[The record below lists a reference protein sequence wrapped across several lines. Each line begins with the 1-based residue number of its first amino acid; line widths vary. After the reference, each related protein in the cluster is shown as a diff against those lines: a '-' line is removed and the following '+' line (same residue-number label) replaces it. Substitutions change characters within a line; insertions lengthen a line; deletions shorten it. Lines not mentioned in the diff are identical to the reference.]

1 LIETLL
7 LNFLFLLIPVLTF
20 LIFLESKM
28 HYYNKPIIISLT
40 SVSMILCMIFPINLA
55 SGFIFDLR
63 YIPFIIIILFMG
75 YKNALILYLILNICR
90 FLIGGDGIVQSFLF
104 STIIF
109 ALVSL
114 FSRKFV
120 RLSPKNRISYA
131 VIFTFLTM
139 SLYFLTLGLQIPLN
153 REFWS
158 LSFYG
163 LATHVV
169 MMLILMI
176 LIEQTISNMK
186 AREAFLHSERLHVL
200 SELTA
205 SVAHEIRNPLTV
217 TNGFLQLLNKSDSI
231 SATEKNYIEYSLQE
245 LKRAEKIV
253 SDFLTFSKPQSENM
267 VYSNLKEET
276 EYAKNILLPYA
287 HMHQVEIQLTFNNSL
302 NKKYDKN
309 QMQQCLINLY
319 KNGIES
325 MEEDGGIL
333 SIDVFQQKNCI
344 MITIKDTGIGMTD
357 EEASRLGKPY
367 YSTKKKGTGLGML
380 MVYSTIHK
388 LRGHIKVDSKK
399 GKGTSF
405 TITIPV

>member
-1 LIETLL
+1 
-7 LNFLFLLIPVLTF
+7 
-20 LIFLESKM
+20 
-28 HYYNKPIIISLT
+28 
-40 SVSMILCMIFPINLA
+40 
-55 SGFIFDLR
+55 
-63 YIPFIIIILFMG
+63 MG